1 MSRAK
6 PRKQKD
12 LPQPKPL
19 AKPSWV
25 MHGRRGLAILLVALA
40 AGVAVGIYAFRGGLS
55 SPAGTTHPS
64 APYQVSTNPSNL
76 QVTGPGIVSFD
87 VNVSSPTG
95 YSNPV
100 YLRLSFDTPSWVKA
114 VFQPSTVIPSSLT
127 LSRVVLVVGGAM
139 SPGSLSL
146 RIEAVSLSYK
156 AVTILN
162 AGITAPNSG
171 TAFYL
176 YANQTG
182 FNDTST
188 STPNPTLTVHVG
200 ETFGIRLYVSTTPND
215 IHHYV
220 GIYPGGTQ
228 LAQVKEQG
236 VGSYAHSSMIHTY
249 PQSTAITFTSY
260 VPGMLEYYC
269 DSHPNSMHGKIPV
282 VS

>member
-1 MSRAK
+1 LPMSRAK

-188 STPNPTLTVHVG
+188 STPNPRLPSMSAKRS
-200 ETFGIRLYVSTTPND
+200 ESDYTFQPLRTIF
-215 IHHYV
+215 
-220 GIYPGGTQ
+220 
-228 LAQVKEQG
+228 
-236 VGSYAHSSMIHTY
+236 
-249 PQSTAITFTSY
+249 ITMWAS
-260 VPGMLEYYC
+260 
-269 DSHPNSMHGKIPV
+269 IPEEP
-282 VS
+282 SWHK